1 VSSPLR
7 ERLRQFLS
15 ENLPAEW
22 RDASSGSLDDESI
35 VHIRREWGR
44 ILHRGGWSA
53 PALATS
59 AGGLALAG
67 PDLIA
72 YLEEV
77 VASGAPEVLNANA
90 IGILAPVLAAFG
102 SAEQRDRVIAPM
114 LAHDRLWCQG
124 FSEPDAGS
132 DLARIRTRAVP
143 AGGGWV
149 VSGQKVWTSNALY
162 ADRCYV
168 LVRTEATSDSHNG
181 LSLMMINMDQPGVEV
196 RPLRNMAGTHE
207 FCEVFFDD
215 AFVAADD
222 LIGEAGDGWRLT
234 TFALE
239 QERASMLG
247 QRALRM
253 TRELVGAYELLGAD
267 GVARVEREL
276 GRVHAAVRASEAVVR
291 RNLDLISSGASPGV
305 LTPIAKLQWS
315 LTHQDLYDVVADGV
329 GPGFFADEPSRAW
342 AMLMLFGRAETIYG
356 GTSEIQRNLIARS
369 LGLPS
374 SR

>member
-1 VSSPLR
+1 MR
-7 ERLRQFLS
+7 EPLRQFLAD
-15 ENLPAEW
+15 NLPAEW
-22 RDASSGSLDDESI
+22 RDANSGSLDDESI

-53 PALATS
+53 PTLATS
-59 AGGLALAG
+59 VGGLGLTG
-67 PDLIA
+67 PDLVA

-102 SAEQRDRVIAPM
+102 SPEQCDRIIGPM
-114 LAHDRLWCQG
+114 LAHDLLWCQG

-143 AGGGWV
+143 VSGGWA

-168 LVRTEATSDSHNG
+168 LVRTEAASDAHNG
-181 LSLMMINMDQPGVEV
+181 LGLMMLDMHQSGVEV

-207 FCEVFFDD
+207 FCEVFLDQ
-215 AFVAADD
+215 AFVDADD
-222 LIGEAGDGWRLT
+222 LIGEPGDGWRLT
-234 TFALE
+234 MFALE

-253 TRELVGAYELLGAD
+253 ARELNGAYELLGTA

-276 GRVHAAVRASEAVVR
+276 GRVHAAVRASEAAVR
-291 RNLDLISSGASPGV
+291 RNLDLISAGASPGV
-305 LTPIAKLQWS
+305 LTPVAKLQWS
-315 LTHQDLYDVVADGV
+315 TAHQNLYDLVADGV
-329 GPGFFADEPSRAW
+329 GPDFFADERSRGW
-342 AMLMLFGRAETIYG
+342 AMLMLFSRSETIYG